1 MLKKKKDPF
10 RPPRDKRAELKW
22 RLYVLLGIFVYFVA
36 INQII
41 HIRPDHAFLA
51 LIVFAVTF
59 SKGRGKQFLIDW
71 MPFILYWV
79 AYDMM
84 RGIADSVRDTIN
96 VVPPFELELKL
107 FGSWFHGQV
116 PAHYF
121 EYFQRMNEGRWFK
134 VALDV
139 MGANFYTLHF
149 GAPLILGWVFW
160 HTTND
165 RPLFYKFV
173 YTLTVLNIMALTTF
187 MLYPAAPPWYVY
199 KYGLIQPA
207 GQVQGSAGGL
217 INFDALIGRNFLQS
231 FWDTFNANLY
241 AAIPSLHGAYPCAI
255 AYFGMKKFRK
265 FRPLW
270 ILYPVGTWFSAVY
283 LDEHYIIDLLIGLG
297 YLAVA
302 YQVSKGVLYPK
313 VFRRFVERKKEAGP
327 AMPKKG
333 RRRKR
338 LNAMP

>member
-1 MLKKKKDPF
+1 
-10 RPPRDKRAELKW
+10 
-22 RLYVLLGIFVYFVA
+22 
-36 INQII
+36 
-41 HIRPDHAFLA
+41 
-51 LIVFAVTF
+51 
-59 SKGRGKQFLIDW
+59 
-71 MPFILYWV
+71 
-79 AYDMM
+79 
-84 RGIADSVRDTIN
+84 VRDTIN

-121 EYFQRMNEGRWFK
+121 EYFQRVHEGRWYK
-134 VALDV
+134 IALDV

-217 INFDALIGRNFLQS
+217 INFDALIGHKFLQS
-231 FWDTFNANLY
+231 IWDTFNANLY

-302 YQVSKGVLYPK
+302 YQVSKGILYPK
-313 VFRRFVERKKEAGP
+313 VFKRFVEKKEEAGTG
-327 AMPKKG
+327 MPNRG
-333 RRRKR
+333 RRGRR
-338 LNAMP
+338 LTAIP